1 MSSTYPEAG
10 IGTRA
15 GVLRGTRLL
24 GDPQVPGKKTCP
36 ANGRGPAKP
45 RDAKA
50 RVTTSHRDGQSAC
63 PRNGAD
69 PDQKVGRGGG
79 RGGRADSLGAR
90 GKRGRRGRPAGGED
104 ADLLQ
109 V

>member
-10 IGTRA
+10 KGNRA
-15 GVLRGTRLL
+15 GELKGTRLL

-45 RDAKA
+45 RDARA

-63 PRNGAD
+63 PRNGAH

-79 RGGRADSLGAR
+79 RGGRADSLGAEA
-90 GKRGRRGRPAGGED
+90 KRGRRGRPAGVGD